1 MFRFARYANLRAVSR
16 VSVAQVAP
24 RSAMKPA
31 FIAPQFGR
39 MYSTTNLSKEE
50 VENRI
55 VTVFKAFDKI
65 EDPTKITPTAKFST
79 DLGLDSLDTVEV
91 IVAVEEEF
99 GIEIPEYVNGRILGQ
114 RGANLFHWLIC
125 ELY

>member
-1 MFRFARYANLRAVSR
+1 MFRFAKFASSRAVARASA
-16 VSVAQVAP
+16 VYIAP
-24 RSAMKPA
+24 RSVTMRPG

-39 MYSTTNLSKEE
+39 MYSSNNLSKDE

-65 EDPTKITPTAKFST
+65 EDPTKITPTAKFSS

-99 GIEIPEYVNGRILGQ
+99 GIEIPE
-114 RGANLFHWLIC
+114 
-125 ELY
+125 

>member
-1 MFRFARYANLRAVSR
+1 MLRFARYANLRAVAR
-16 VSVAQVAP
+16 TNLTRAAVPQP
-24 RSAMKPA
+24 MMQPA
-31 FIAPQFGR
+31 FIAARFVR
-39 MYSTTNLSKEE
+39 MYSGSPLSKEE

-55 VTVFKAFDKI
+55 ITVFKAFDKI

-99 GIEIPEYVNGRILGQ
+99 GIEIPEYVEKDTNNKTG
-114 RGANLFHWLIC
+114 H
-125 ELY
+125 